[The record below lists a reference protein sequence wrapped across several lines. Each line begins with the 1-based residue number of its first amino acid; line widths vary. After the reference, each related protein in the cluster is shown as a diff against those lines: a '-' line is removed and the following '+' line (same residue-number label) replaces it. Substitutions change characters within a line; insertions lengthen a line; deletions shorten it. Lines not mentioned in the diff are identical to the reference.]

1 MTPRTVQFNGQS
13 LTIQIR
19 DEADESVAAEIF
31 KLREYRITEELI
43 KNAVDPILDIG
54 AHSGLFTL
62 YARTLNPIISIVA
75 VEPEEGNIALLKQHL
90 ADNQITNVKII
101 EGAIAGT
108 SGRRQLILSQD
119 SHNHRLSDGEKDSK
133 ITTTTI
139 RAYSLNDLLNSLN
152 ISRVGLIKMDIEG
165 GEYEVF
171 ERLKTED
178 YKKIKAV
185 IMEYHEIDGRRYSE
199 IELLLRENGFGVQIF
214 PSKFDKTMGFLFAT
228 NKR

>member
-165 GEYEVF
+165 GEYEGF
-171 ERLKTED
+171 EGLKLED
-178 YKKIKAV
+178 YEKIKAV
-185 IMEYHEIDGRRYSE
+185 IMEYHQTDGR
-199 IELLLRENGFGVQIF
+199 N
-214 PSKFDKTMGFLFAT
+214 
-228 NKR
+228 

>member
-171 ERLKTED
+171 EGLKLED
-178 YKKIKAV
+178 YEKIKAV
-185 IMEYHEIDGRRYSE
+185 IMEYHQTDGRNYHE
-199 IELLLRENGFGVQIF
+199 IETLFREHGFGVQIF

>member
-1 MTPRTVQFNGQS
+1 M
-13 LTIQIR
+13 
-19 DEADESVAAEIF
+19 
-31 KLREYRITEELI
+31 
-43 KNAVDPILDIG
+43 
-54 AHSGLFTL
+54 
-62 YARTLNPIISIVA
+62 
-75 VEPEEGNIALLKQHL
+75 
-90 ADNQITNVKII
+90 
-101 EGAIAGT
+101 
-108 SGRRQLILSQD
+108 
-119 SHNHRLSDGEKDSK
+119 SDGEKDSK